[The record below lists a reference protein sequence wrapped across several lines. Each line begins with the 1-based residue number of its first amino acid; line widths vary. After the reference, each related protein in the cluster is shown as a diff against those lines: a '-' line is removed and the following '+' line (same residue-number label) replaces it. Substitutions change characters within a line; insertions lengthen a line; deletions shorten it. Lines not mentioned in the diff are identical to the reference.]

1 MNNYDQIGWVFIYI
15 FSFGISDFIIKIF
28 IKSKYVNLLYYL
40 LLGIIGVLII
50 CRKSANI
57 LCFKKIKNSFASG
70 AVI

>member
-15 FSFGISDFIIKIF
+15 FAFGISDFIIKIF

-40 LLGIIGVLII
+40 LLGIIGILII
-50 CRKSANI
+50 CRKSTTI
-57 LCFKKIKNSFASG
+57 LCFEKIKNSFASG